1 MFGATNIVKNS
12 NKENYV
18 YSSYR
23 IAFDGKSE
31 WSFGNDPSKNV
42 IVSGV
47 DNSSPSHT
55 DNLKNGFLILGEG
68 STFGINGRFGASEQ
82 KSILILV
89 KQRQNFVWACIIIVT
104 IVNYW

>member
-55 DNLKNGFLILGEG
+55 DNLSNGFLILGEG
-68 STFGINGRFGASEQ
+68 DTFGYNESFGGPE
-82 KSILILV
+82 KNVILILV
-89 KQRQNFVWACIIIVT
+89 KTNFCLSFHDNSVT
-104 IVNYW
+104 VIYL